1 LLQFLVGMGVLVG
14 RSAHSKVEA
23 DQHYCNLFAV
33 LVGLTSKSR
42 KGTSWGHVRELLR
55 LLDPELHDKRI
66 ESGLS
71 SGEGLVWAVRDAI
84 GDEDPG
90 ESDKRLLVMEP
101 EFARVLSVA
110 EREGNTLSAVV
121 RQAWDEGRLRTL
133 TKKQAARSTDAHI
146 GILGHITRD
155 ELRATLSNTAVANGF
170 ANRFLWACVRRS
182 KNLPEGGGLDPG
194 AIQALALDLARVV
207 DFSRNIER
215 LCRDD
220 VAKQVWA
227 SVYDD
232 LSEGK
237 PGLLGAV
244 TSRAEAQVLRLSLLY
259 ALLDQSPVVRS
270 EHVRAGLAVW
280 NYCEAS
286 ARFIFGDALGNPTA
300 DDIRQALRNVEGRG
314 MTRSELREYFAR
326 HKSSGEISRAL
337 ALLAEY
343 GSVRRVVEKTDGRPA
358 ESWFY
363 VAR

>member
-1 LLQFLVGMGVLVG
+1 MQPDAIERALARPDFEAALREHLHHVDGDGAGDGEPSMDCSAWPGAMAAEALIGPAGEFVRMLEPHTEADPAAVLLQFLVGMGVLVG

-182 KNLPEGGGLDPG
+182 KN
-194 AIQALALDLARVV
+194 
-207 DFSRNIER
+207 
-215 LCRDD
+215 
-220 VAKQVWA
+220 
-227 SVYDD
+227 
-232 LSEGK
+232 
-237 PGLLGAV
+237 
-244 TSRAEAQVLRLSLLY
+244 
-259 ALLDQSPVVRS
+259 
-270 EHVRAGLAVW
+270 
-280 NYCEAS
+280 
-286 ARFIFGDALGNPTA
+286 
-300 DDIRQALRNVEGRG
+300 
-314 MTRSELREYFAR
+314 
-326 HKSSGEISRAL
+326 
-337 ALLAEY
+337 
-343 GSVRRVVEKTDGRPA
+343 
-358 ESWFY
+358 
-363 VAR
+363 